1 MTNQLLLIDSRPAWR
16 LDRATRAQGLEG
28 VANARAVLR
37 AAPPALALL
46 PLRVGAAPGPYTRS
60 SPNRHSVLS
69 HHHCGSLH
77 PLRTRAVRLRGQATQ
92 RRHTDLLLP

>member
-37 AAPPALALL
+37 AVDAKRAAEREADEALTATSLDGSETLTELAPAGQTSL
-46 PLRVGAAPGPYTRS
+46 PLADAA
-60 SPNRHSVLS
+60 
-69 HHHCGSLH
+69 
-77 PLRTRAVRLRGQATQ
+77 
-92 RRHTDLLLP
+92 

>member
-37 AAPPALALL
+37 AVDAKRAAELEADEAAVSLADVKPTATDGAEQTSL
-46 PLRVGAAPGPYTRS
+46 PLADAA
-60 SPNRHSVLS
+60 
-69 HHHCGSLH
+69 
-77 PLRTRAVRLRGQATQ
+77 
-92 RRHTDLLLP
+92 

>member
-37 AAPPALALL
+37 AVDAKRAAEREADEALATSPIDASDTVTTLDTTEQTSL
-46 PLRVGAAPGPYTRS
+46 PLADAA
-60 SPNRHSVLS
+60 
-69 HHHCGSLH
+69 
-77 PLRTRAVRLRGQATQ
+77 
-92 RRHTDLLLP
+92 

>member
-37 AAPPALALL
+37 AVDAKRAAEHDAAEAVAVAPVSTVSPDAAEQTAL
-46 PLRVGAAPGPYTRS
+46 PLADAA
-60 SPNRHSVLS
+60 
-69 HHHCGSLH
+69 
-77 PLRTRAVRLRGQATQ
+77 
-92 RRHTDLLLP
+92 

>member
-37 AAPPALALL
+37 AVDAKRAAERDAAEAVTAAAL
-46 PLRVGAAPGPYTRS
+46 PLDTHAPTVGSSTDVVDAGEQTALPLADAA
-60 SPNRHSVLS
+60 
-69 HHHCGSLH
+69 
-77 PLRTRAVRLRGQATQ
+77 
-92 RRHTDLLLP
+92 

>member
-37 AAPPALALL
+37 AVDAKRAAELGPVEPAATIALETVSDASEQTTL
-46 PLRVGAAPGPYTRS
+46 PLADAA
-60 SPNRHSVLS
+60 
-69 HHHCGSLH
+69 
-77 PLRTRAVRLRGQATQ
+77 
-92 RRHTDLLLP
+92 